1 MPFQDIEDEATNPI
15 PRPPSSLE
23 RWTRKILVDD
33 WSLKLLAAGITV
45 ALWFAVTGQNTPV
58 MQRVSGVQLN
68 FLTDENFEI
77 SNDVPTTV
85 EVILTGSPA
94 RLDEIGARGLVA
106 TVDVRNQKPGER
118 VIRLSRE
125 NVQMPLPAGVTTQ
138 SFRPSTIGLR
148 LEPVVEAQVDVE
160 VKFEGKL
167 AEGYELAGFI
177 TRPGRVRLRGP
188 SDRLRDLQKATT
200 ETVSLDGRKESF
212 TLSNVAIS
220 ISDPKIE
227 VLDPTVDIQ
236 VEIVERK
243 RGEEHLGLATDSSP
257 FIASFT
263 FPAHRW

>member
-1 MPFQDIEDEATNPI
+1 MPFQDIEDEPTPPM

-33 WSLKLLAAGITV
+33 WSLKLLAVGITV

-68 FLTDENFEI
+68 FIKDENFEI

-85 EVILTGSPA
+85 EVILAGSPA
-94 RLDEIGARGLVA
+94 RLDEIGTRGLVA

-118 VIRLSRE
+118 VVRLSHE
-125 NVQMPLPAGVTTQ
+125 NVQMALPTGVSIQ
-138 SFRPSTIGLR
+138 SFRPATIALR
-148 LEPVVEAQVDVE
+148 LEPVVEAQVEVE
-160 VKFEGKL
+160 VKLEGKL
-167 AEGYELAGFI
+167 AEGYELAGLS

-188 SDRLRDLQKATT
+188 SDRLRNLQKATT

-212 TLSNVAIS
+212 SLSNVAIS
-220 ISDPKIE
+220 MSDPKID
-227 VLDPTVDIQ
+227 VLDPTVDIH

-243 RGEEHLGLATDSSP
+243 RGEVHLGLTTDLSP
-257 FIASFT
+257 FVASISFSD
-263 FPAHRW
+263 PR